1 MRRSGLRD
9 GSFSRVI
16 ALRRGTMQSDM
27 TATDKDGLLVVRVP
41 VEERPTSRSAIPI
54 ERGGFPNG

>member
-1 MRRSGLRD
+1 MRRSELRD
-9 GSFSRVI
+9 GSFCRVI

-27 TATDKDGLLVVRVP
+27 TATDKDGLPEVRVP
-41 VEERPTSRSAIPI
+41 VEERPTSRSAVPI